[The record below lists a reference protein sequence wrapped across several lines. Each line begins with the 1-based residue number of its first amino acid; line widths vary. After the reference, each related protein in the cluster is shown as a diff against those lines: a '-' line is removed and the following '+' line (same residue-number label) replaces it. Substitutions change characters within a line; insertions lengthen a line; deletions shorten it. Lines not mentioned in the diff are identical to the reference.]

1 MIRSTT
7 AGFVRKATIFIAP
20 LQRGADHIRQPFD
33 GMRRTSSSTIRRE
46 DPAFPVF
53 RIFPRWALAAAAVGR
68 EIRALKDQGIAEGDI
83 AVVSLRG
90 MMYPGNIMH
99 AKELGGCGV
108 APATELGERGGAAR
122 ERIVCDTFLRYKGL
136 ERPVV
141 IVADV
146 DAAVEKYAV
155 RMNIAV
161 SRALGAL
168 RVVLG
173 RRELERDEVLRR
185 VVGMGA
191 AGTHTVN

>member
-1 MIRSTT
+1 MP
-7 AGFVRKATIFIAP
+7 K
-20 LQRGADHIRQPFD
+20 QRLLHSGSWPIGLNIKH
-33 GMRRTSSSTIRRE
+33 
-46 DPAFPVF
+46 
-53 RIFPRWALAAAAVGR
+53 L

-108 APATELGERGGAAR
+108 APATEIGGIGRGRDQDGGGEPGLGRD
-122 ERIVCDTFLRYKGL
+122 RIVCDTFLRYKGL

-146 DAAVEKYAV
+146 DTAVEKYTV

-161 SRALGAL
+161 SRAFGAL
-168 RVVLG
+168 RVVVG

-185 VVGMGA
+185 VVEKGG
-191 AGTHTVN
+191 GIL